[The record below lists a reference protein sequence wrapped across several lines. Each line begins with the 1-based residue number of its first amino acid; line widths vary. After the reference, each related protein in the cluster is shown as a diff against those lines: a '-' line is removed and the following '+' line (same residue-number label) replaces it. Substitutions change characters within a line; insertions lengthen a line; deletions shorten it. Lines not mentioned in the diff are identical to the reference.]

1 MQLQKQILICDLRFG
16 GDNDKYWR
24 RALLRRGRCK
34 LQPQGRHYNLDNMT
48 KLSIPKELIAEA
60 DVDGD
65 GNINYEEFV
74 GTIFKGVKS
83 DDKFQPCFQ
92 YGVLLSFQPFGGSR
106 IDKTADDE
114 KAEKAIKK
122 AKRKAG
128 KMSYGDPYM

>member
-1 MQLQKQILICDLRFG
+1 MTSI
-16 GDNDKYWR
+16 GDVLSFEEADVSYI
-24 RALLRRGRCK
+24 
-34 LQPQGRHYNLDNMT
+34 QPQHRKCIQMT
-48 KLSIPKELIAEA
+48 KLSIPQELIAEA

-83 DDKFQPCFQ
+83 DDIFYPCFQ
-92 YGVLLSFQPFGGSR
+92 FGVNLFSFQPFGGSR

>member
-1 MQLQKQILICDLRFG
+1 M
-16 GDNDKYWR
+16 
-24 RALLRRGRCK
+24 
-34 LQPQGRHYNLDNMT
+34 
-48 KLSIPKELIAEA
+48 
-60 DVDGD
+60 DGD

-83 DDKFQPCFQ
+83 DDKFPPCFWF
-92 YGVLLSFQPFGGSR
+92 GVLLSFQPFGGSR
-106 IDKTADDE
+106 IDKTVDDE